1 LFFFSYKS
9 FARNL
14 DNIGDIT
21 AKGESQVAVIDLIG
35 MFTGIILGKSLHA
48 SKSAMITAFVLL
60 SVGDLLC
67 VYFEIRSVVFNSLN
81 FERLKLVLP
90 TVFRMI
96 DTSADQQDSS
106 ATSATGN
113 AVNVNHLDM
122 EKVVENYGQLLQ
134 KIRPSRIA
142 SLESLVFSVF
152 PNEQNLVS
160 WTKLKQLEENQTK
173 NIGIVPLITNKLNN
187 DSNRS
192 TTDSLLCQVF
202 KQIDDRVECHPT
214 DLSHLESNI
223 IGSDEDDEQNY
234 LLVLHLSQDYRDL
247 ISETTQKLVGVPSA
261 GYVLPNRFVV
271 YPIALLH
278 KRANHDDTFEL
289 MVMLNRFYYKLKRSA
304 HLFENMSDVHS
315 SEEKYK
321 KTKSILDNLLQ
332 ESKDYGLR
340 YHDVIKR
347 ILENG
352 GWDMQKFMF
361 GSLPTRVEW

>member
-1 LFFFSYKS
+1 
-9 FARNL
+9 L

-48 SKSAMITAFVLL
+48 SKHAMITAFVLL

-96 DTSADQQDSS
+96 DTSVDQQNSS
-106 ATSATGN
+106 TTTTAGGN
-113 AVNVNHLDM
+113 PVNVNHLDM

-142 SLESLVFSVF
+142 GLESLVFSVF

-160 WTKLKQLEENQTK
+160 WTKLKQLEEKTK
-173 NIGIVPLITNKLNN
+173 STGVIPLIKSKQNS
-187 DSNRS
+187 DSAH
-192 TTDSLLCQVF
+192 DSLLCQVF
-202 KQIDDRVECHPT
+202 KQIDDRPECHPT
-214 DLSHLESNI
+214 DLSHLESNNL
-223 IGSDEDDEQNY
+223 GLDEDDEQNY

-247 ISETTQKLVGVPSA
+247 ISETSQKLVGVPSA

-315 SEEKYK
+315 SEERYR

-332 ESKDYGLR
+332 ESKEYGLR